1 MGMREFGEIS
11 KLTQICQPTISAIT
25 WIGESHIGNFK
36 SNQDIALAK
45 SEIFDNMKPNS
56 VAVIP
61 EDNEYYAFLKNI
73 SIEKQVDKTVAF
85 GKSVNRVKIE
95 NNNYVINIFGND
107 VVVPKKIIENHF
119 LNNVLLVFTVGVLCN
134 VPASN
139 IINVLN
145 KHEKVDGR
153 GNIIKCVNGV
163 TIIDDSYNASPTS
176 VKLSLLNLSKQK
188 KCRKIAVLGE
198 MKELGVFSKY
208 YHEEL
213 IYFLNNIDIL
223 VTFGK
228 DMKIL
233 HDILYNNIKLQHIHF
248 NSLDELLSY
257 LKNTLQK
264 NDVVLIK
271 GSAST
276 NISSIVS
283 KLC

>member
-1 MGMREFGEIS
+1 
-11 KLTQICQPTISAIT
+11 
-25 WIGESHIGNFK
+25 
-36 SNQDIALAK
+36 
-45 SEIFDNMKPNS
+45 
-56 VAVIP
+56 
-61 EDNEYYAFLKNI
+61 
-73 SIEKQVDKTVAF
+73 
-85 GKSVNRVKIE
+85 
-95 NNNYVINIFGND
+95 
-107 VVVPKKIIENHF
+107 
-119 LNNVLLVFTVGVLCN
+119 
-134 VPASN
+134 
-139 IINVLN
+139 
-145 KHEKVDGR
+145 
-153 GNIIKCVNGV
+153 
-163 TIIDDSYNASPTS
+163 
-176 VKLSLLNLSKQK
+176 
-188 KCRKIAVLGE
+188 

-248 NSLDELLSY
+248 DSLDELLSY